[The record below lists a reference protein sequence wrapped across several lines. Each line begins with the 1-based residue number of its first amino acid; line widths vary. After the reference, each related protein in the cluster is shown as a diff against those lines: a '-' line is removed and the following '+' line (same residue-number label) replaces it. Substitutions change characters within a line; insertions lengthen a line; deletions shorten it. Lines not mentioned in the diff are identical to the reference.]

1 MKTRIEKVLHEYLR
15 DLPEAKLV
23 ADLYERGVI
32 TFDDAMTEI
41 IRVIRKE
48 NRNAL

>member
-1 MKTRIEKVLHEYLR
+1 MKTRIESVLHEYLR
-15 DLPEAKLV
+15 DLPEAKMI

-32 TFDDAMTEI
+32 TFEDAMTEI
-41 IRVIRKE
+41 IQIIRKE

>member
-23 ADLYERGVI
+23 ADIYEREVI
-32 TFDDAMTEI
+32 TFEDAMTEI

>member
-1 MKTRIEKVLHEYLR
+1 MKTRIESVLHEYLR
-15 DLPEAKLV
+15 DLPEAKLI
-23 ADLYERGVI
+23 ADLYEKGVI
-32 TFDDAMTEI
+32 TFEDAMTEI